1 MGYQFVG
8 FSPRGETDLVP
19 NGFRLSQP
27 EKPAFQVPKNLHKR
41 KGGSMSQKR
50 LQSVTIQG
58 ASWVEAKAH
67 SRLS

>member
-1 MGYQFVG
+1 M
-8 FSPRGETDLVP
+8 P

-27 EKPAFQVPKNLHKR
+27 EKPAFQVPKSSHKR

-50 LQSVTIQG
+50 LQSVAIQG
-58 ASWVEAKAH
+58 ASCVEAEAH